1 MQNKIKQILESSNDK
16 SQVLQAVEE
25 LAELSQALIKNVNR
39 NKDNIDDITQE
50 MADVFIMLEQLKLIY
65 KIDDQELKKQM
76 EFKVNRYLKRKGL
89 L

>member
-76 EFKVNRYLKRKGL
+76 EFKVNR
-89 L
+89 